1 MNVSDIVPF
10 VAAEVPGCPEVLI
23 KQSIVQAAIEFCVE
37 TLAWQEIQ
45 DPVALVDGSNELD
58 MDIPRDARIVTVKDI
73 WASNRKLR
81 PVTMDQLF
89 ERIPNWQ
96 TATGTEPVY
105 YNASADW
112 QTIRIFP
119 IPLDSQG
126 AQITMRA
133 AYAPKLTATTL
144 PDEIVTKHLD
154 GLTGGAKS
162 RLMLMPGRAWTNTQL
177 AGVYRVQFNDQIL
190 KAKIDILHDR
200 VQGSVSV
207 RPHPFA

>member
-23 KQSIVQAAIEFCVE
+23 KQSIVQTAIEFCTE
-37 TLAWQEIQ
+37 TMAWQEIQ
-45 DPVALVDGSNELD
+45 DPITIIDNVNEY
-58 MDIPRDARIVTVKDI
+58 DIDVPAGARIVTVKDI

-81 PVTMDQLF
+81 PVTMEQLF

-96 TATGTEPVY
+96 DARGSEPTY

-112 QTIRIFP
+112 KTIRIYP
-119 IPLDSQG
+119 IPTESRG
-126 AQITMRA
+126 AKLTMRA
-133 AYAPKLTATTL
+133 AYAPILTATTL

-162 RLMLMPGRAWTNTQL
+162 RLMLMPGRSWTNAQM
-177 AGVYRVQFNDQIL
+177 AGVYRIQFNDQML

>member
-10 VAAEVPGCPEVLI
+10 VAPEVPGCPEVLI
-23 KQSIVQAAIEFCVE
+23 KQAIVQTAIEFCAE

-45 DPVALVDGSNELD
+45 DPIIMIDKANELD
-58 MDIPRDARIVTVKDI
+58 VEVPRDARIVTVKDI
-73 WASNRKLR
+73 WASNRRLR
-81 PVTMDQLF
+81 PVTMEQLF

-96 TATGTEPVY
+96 TAESSEPAY

-112 QTIRIFP
+112 QTIKIFP
-119 IPLDSQG
+119 SPLD
-126 AQITMRA
+126 AKRAKITMRV
-133 AYAPKLTATTL
+133 AYAPTLTATAL

-162 RLMLMPGRAWTNTQL
+162 RLMLMPGRSWTNTQL
-177 AGVYRVQFNDQIL
+177 AGVYRVQFNDQML